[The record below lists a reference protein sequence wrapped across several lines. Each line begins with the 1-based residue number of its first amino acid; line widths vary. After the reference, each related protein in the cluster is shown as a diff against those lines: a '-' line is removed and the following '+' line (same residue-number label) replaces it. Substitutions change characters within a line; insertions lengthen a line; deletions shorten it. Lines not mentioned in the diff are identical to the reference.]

1 MAEHELPPDFSAFLR
16 LLNAHDVRYL
26 VVGGYAVGVHGYP
39 RATGDIDIWVP
50 MDSVV
55 AGRIVDALQEFGFDV
70 AALSPELFQQP
81 DQIVRLG
88 VPPMRI
94 ELLTTISGVDFEDCH
109 PRGVDS
115 TLGGVPV
122 RVLGL
127 ADLKVNKRAAGRH
140 QDLADLEHLP

>member
-1 MAEHELPPDFSAFLR
+1 MAERELPPDFSAFLK
-16 LLNAHDVRYL
+16 LLNAHKVRYL

-50 MDSVV
+50 MEADV
-55 AGRIVDALQEFGFDV
+55 ADGIVGALVDFGFDV
-70 AALSPELFQQP
+70 AALSAELFQQP
-81 DQIVRLG
+81 DQIIRLG

-94 ELLTTISGVDFEDCH
+94 ELLTTIAGVEFEDCY
-109 PRGVDS
+109 PRGMDT

-127 ADLKVNKRAAGRH
+127 ADLKINKRAAGRH

>member
-16 LLNAHDVRYL
+16 LLNAHEVRYL
-26 VVGGYAVGVHGYP
+26 VVGGYAVAVHGYP

-50 MDSVV
+50 MDTVV
-55 AGRIVDALQEFGFDV
+55 ADRIVEALLEFGFDV
-70 AALSPELFQQP
+70 ASLSPELFQRP

-94 ELLTTISGVDFEDCH
+94 ELLTTISGVDFEACY
-109 PRGVDS
+109 PRAVDS

-127 ADLKVNKRAAGRH
+127 ADLKVN
-140 QDLADLEHLP
+140 